1 MKTKKKDEIIDEVAK
16 VSMQLHE
23 AEDPERK
30 LCAENGKVF
39 THQMQTST
47 SENRSEPT
55 DILTQTQNAESE
67 NVKPKIPS
75 KWFERCK
82 RWFGTYP
89 IVIMILFCSIY
100 LLSGTNAK
108 LGEINENKRYSDA
121 DTDIITE
128 LTTDQLTTKL
138 ESHGLEYVSDFYKN
152 CNMNYSRLHFD
163 NGIDYAMDFKFY
175 STKGYSVVITLIFD
189 PEYEIDNIDKYA
201 SPTAEHEITNKYERY
216 EKKMTVRRS
225 SETFLYFNTP
235 KIRYF
240 IHFTDNKKAN
250 TKIYDTINDTIIC
263 NIKWNLI

>member
-1 MKTKKKDEIIDEVAK
+1 MRTKKKDEIIDEVAK

-30 LCAENGKVF
+30 LCTENGKVF
-39 THQMQTST
+39 AHQMQTST

-67 NVKPKIPS
+67 NVKPKKPS

-128 LTTDQLTTKL
+128 LTTNQLTTKL

-189 PEYEIDNIDKYA
+189 SEYKFGNIDKYSSLA
-201 SPTAEHEITNKYERY
+201 AKYEKTDKYERY
-216 EKKMTVRRS
+216 EKKKNIRRGT
-225 SETFLYFNTP
+225 ETLLYFKTP
-235 KIRYF
+235 RLKYLIQ
-240 IHFTDNKKAN
+240 FTDNKNLN

-263 NIKWNLI
+263 NIK

>member
-23 AEDPERK
+23 AEDHERK
-30 LCAENGKVF
+30 LCTENGKVF
-39 THQMQTST
+39 AHQMQTST

-138 ESHGLEYVSDFYKN
+138 ELHGLEYLSDFYVD
-152 CNMNYSRLHFD
+152 CDMNYSRLHFD
-163 NGIDYAMDFKFY
+163 NGIDYAADYKYKSSKNFLV
-175 STKGYSVVITLIFD
+175 TVTIVFD
-189 PEYEIDNIDKYA
+189 INYNFDNIDKYI
-201 SPTAEHEITNKYERY
+201 SQPERFDKTDKYSLYETKISTRRQKKYNLYIQTANYNIII
-216 EKKMTVRRS
+216 S
-225 SETFLYFNTP
+225 
-235 KIRYF
+235 
-240 IHFTDNKKAN
+240 FTDNSAKN
-250 TKIYDTINDTIIC
+250 LKIYENMVDTIIC
-263 NIKWNLI
+263 NIK

>member
-23 AEDPERK
+23 AEGFERK

-39 THQMQTST
+39 AHQMQAST

-67 NVKPKIPS
+67 NVKPKKPS

-138 ESHGLEYVSDFYKN
+138 ELHGLEYLSDFYVD
-152 CNMNYSRLHFD
+152 CDMNYSRLHFD
-163 NGIDYAMDFKFY
+163 NGIDYAADYKYKSSKNFLV
-175 STKGYSVVITLIFD
+175 TVTIVFD
-189 PEYEIDNIDKYA
+189 INYNFDNIDKYI
-201 SPTAEHEITNKYERY
+201 SQPERFDKTDKYSLYETKISTRRQKKYNLYIQTANYNIII
-216 EKKMTVRRS
+216 S
-225 SETFLYFNTP
+225 
-235 KIRYF
+235 
-240 IHFTDNKKAN
+240 FTDNSAKN
-250 TKIYDTINDTIIC
+250 LKIYENMVDTIIC
-263 NIKWNLI
+263 NIK

>member
-23 AEDPERK
+23 AEDHERK
-30 LCAENGKVF
+30 LCTENGKVF
-39 THQMQTST
+39 AHQMQAST

-138 ESHGLEYVSDFYKN
+138 ELHGLEYLSDFYVD
-152 CNMNYSRLHFD
+152 CDMNYSRLHFD
-163 NGIDYAMDFKFY
+163 NGIDYAADYKYKSSKNFLV
-175 STKGYSVVITLIFD
+175 TVTIVFD
-189 PEYEIDNIDKYA
+189 INYNFDNIDKYI
-201 SPTAEHEITNKYERY
+201 SQPERFDKTDKYSLYETKISTRRQKKYNLYIQTANYNIII
-216 EKKMTVRRS
+216 S
-225 SETFLYFNTP
+225 
-235 KIRYF
+235 
-240 IHFTDNKKAN
+240 FTDNSAKN
-250 TKIYDTINDTIIC
+250 LKIYENMVDTIIC
-263 NIKWNLI
+263 NIK

>member
-138 ESHGLEYVSDFYKN
+138 ELHGLEYVSDFYVDCKFSR
-152 CNMNYSRLHFD
+152 NYLYSE
-163 NGIDYAMDFKFY
+163 NGKEYAVDFKFKPQSGSY
-175 STKGYSVVITLIFD
+175 VLSIMVIFD
-189 PEYEIDNIDKYA
+189 DSFSYDLSKYTTPVAKHEIFDKYEIYETQAIVRKQKKYNLYIDTKNCDFVINFIDNTSKNAKVY
-201 SPTAEHEITNKYERY
+201 SNIT
-216 EKKMTVRRS
+216 
-225 SETFLYFNTP
+225 
-235 KIRYF
+235 
-240 IHFTDNKKAN
+240 
-250 TKIYDTINDTIIC
+250 DTIIC
-263 NIKWNLI
+263 NIK